1 MVEFLYRFVVS
12 SLRRLVALHRLF
24 VFVVLL
30 FVVLFIGC
38 FVVCCC
44 VVVLLS
50 CCSLFCWF
58 RLAVSPDFVPLRSL
72 SLVCSLV
79 GSFVRLFVCS
89 PMWSRVISLFV
100 YSSVNYILF
109 VDSFV

>member
-38 FVVCCC
+38 FVVLLLCCC
-44 VVVLLS
+44 LVVLLFVV
-50 CCSLFCWF
+50 L
-58 RLAVSPDFVPLRSL
+58 LVSFGCVAGFVPLRSL